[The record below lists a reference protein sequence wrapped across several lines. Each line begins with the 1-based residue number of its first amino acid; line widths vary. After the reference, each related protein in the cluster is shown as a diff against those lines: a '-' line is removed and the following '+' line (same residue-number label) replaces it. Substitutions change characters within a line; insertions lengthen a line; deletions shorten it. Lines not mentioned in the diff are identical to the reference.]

1 MGFPKQ
7 TLLLISQNF
16 DDGVSNELDVLNQRC
31 SKYNVLSVETSK
43 IEHLGNFSKT
53 CSKYLSTT
61 IYIYNYIKIVKSGK
75 QIWISPNKLDFT
87 LFTPWWKCIII
98 KWCIQIQI
106 PYEKIPRPKIL
117 PRVQRGGARGIA
129 TWWTFFWWANTHRVF
144 SQQKM
149 APKKCVK
156 IGDRGPLHV
165 FFFFFFS
172 NWSND
177 GKISGIF
184 S

>member
-61 IYIYNYIKIVKSGK
+61 IN
-75 QIWISPNKLDFT
+75 
-87 LFTPWWKCIII
+87 
-98 KWCIQIQI
+98 
-106 PYEKIPRPKIL
+106 
-117 PRVQRGGARGIA
+117 A
-129 TWWTFFWWANTHRVF
+129 
-144 SQQKM
+144 
-149 APKKCVK
+149 
-156 IGDRGPLHV
+156 
-165 FFFFFFS
+165 
-172 NWSND
+172 
-177 GKISGIF
+177 
-184 S
+184 

>member
-61 IYIYNYIKIVKSGK
+61 IFQKMLGMYSSNLERKGAAVKKLYTQQLLPLCLLVIKGA
-75 QIWISPNKLDFT
+75 PHDLHGT
-87 LFTPWWKCIII
+87 CCIGSRS
-98 KWCIQIQI
+98 CQTSSTS
-106 PYEKIPRPKIL
+106 PRP
-117 PRVQRGGARGIA
+117 PETQGHQRAQDYR
-129 TWWTFFWWANTHRVF
+129 
-144 SQQKM
+144 
-149 APKKCVK
+149 
-156 IGDRGPLHV
+156 
-165 FFFFFFS
+165 
-172 NWSND
+172 
-177 GKISGIF
+177 
-184 S
+184 

>member
-61 IYIYNYIKIVKSGK
+61 IYLLSRLYIDEFLAGKILESNHEETCKRSSNLSAFDGPNLWHILK
-75 QIWISPNKLDFT
+75 QQESHLPLTT
-87 LFTPWWKCIII
+87 LFTGSDGSTETCITKHIDSYII
-98 KWCIQIQI
+98 
-106 PYEKIPRPKIL
+106 
-117 PRVQRGGARGIA
+117 V
-129 TWWTFFWWANTHRVF
+129 
-144 SQQKM
+144 
-149 APKKCVK
+149 
-156 IGDRGPLHV
+156 
-165 FFFFFFS
+165 
-172 NWSND
+172 
-177 GKISGIF
+177 
-184 S
+184 